1 MCNAVYYDFD
11 FKSVTSKLIL
21 KKYIVQGYMF
31 SVMKCNWIFCRD
43 NFQSK
48 KYTYEYLHIHF

>member
-21 KKYIVQGYMF
+21 KKIHRSGIHVF
-31 SVMKCNWIFCRD
+31 S
-43 NFQSK
+43 
-48 KYTYEYLHIHF
+48 YEM